1 MDIFLTSQVRAAAL
15 LPPPLAN
22 QNLPRQENA
31 FLPYNRLELG
41 RGKKTGFVNKDSHLR
56 IFSLTL
62 SQHNIPILITFRTS

>member
-22 QNLPRQENA
+22 QNLPRQEHA

-41 RGKKTGFVNKDSHLR
+41 REKKQDL
-56 IFSLTL
+56 
-62 SQHNIPILITFRTS
+62 